1 MGMRTHIIIVVLLL
15 ASLNVCFASEADMVF
30 YAQWTFA
37 GPGGRYGIQFSDPI
51 QIIVA
56 NKLIPA
62 PVAALFAA
70 VFVVSLGFIV
80 RAFVS
85 NKTK

>member
-1 MGMRTHIIIVVLLL
+1 MSAHIIVVVLLL
-15 ASLNVCFASEADMVF
+15 ASINVCLASEADMVF

-37 GPGGRYGIQFSDPI
+37 GPGGRYGIQFSDPT

-70 VFVVSLGFIV
+70 VFVVSLGFLV
-80 RAFVS
+80 RAAVS
-85 NKTK
+85 NKAKQS